1 MSDKSKAEGASIKM
15 PRLPQVDKILRE
27 PSLELLSETVD
38 RRYLAQMVR
47 DELEL
52 LRLGF
57 RQCGDSTG
65 SEDFD
70 EASIAERVVDRARDF
85 LASGLRRVI
94 NGTGVILNTNLGR
107 APLPLPVLTDMFDVG
122 QGYSSLEIDVESGR
136 RGERTKKISRL
147 LRLLTGCEA
156 AIVVNNNAS
165 AVMLTVAALAP
176 GKEVVVSRSEL
187 VEIGGSFRLPDVILS
202 AGGILKEVG
211 TTNKTRAADFER
223 ATGDNT
229 GFYLRCHRSNFEIRG
244 FTEDASMEELVKI
257 AASKRIPLVEDL
269 GSGAFFDISA
279 FGLKKEQTVKEVI
292 ESGVNVVTFSGDKLL
307 GGPQAGIIA
316 GDAELVGIIR
326 KNPMYRALRADKLIL
341 SLIENTLSLYL
352 APAQI
357 MVSSLPVLALSAVP
371 AVEIRRKVEEFLEG
385 IDDQVKAALS
395 LEVVE
400 TRSTLGGGS
409 LPGETQ
415 ASFGLALRDTSL
427 SAGKLASRLRAHKP
441 PVVPVVQNDTVIIDF
456 RTILERDLEPL
467 AGAISQLIGKI

>member
-1 MSDKSKAEGASIKM
+1 MSDKSKAKGVSTKI

-27 PSLELLSETVD
+27 PSLEILSETVD

-47 DELEL
+47 DELDL
-52 LRLGF
+52 LRMELK
-57 RQCGDSTG
+57 QSGDSANT
-65 SEDFD
+65 ENID
-70 EASIAERVVDRARDF
+70 EASIAERVESRARDF
-85 LASGLRRVI
+85 LESGLRRVI

-107 APLPLPVLTDMFDVG
+107 APLPVPVLTDMLDVG

-187 VEIGGSFRLPDVILS
+187 VEIGGSFRLPDVIIS

-229 GFYLRCHRSNFEIRG
+229 GFYLRCHRSNFEISG

-257 AASKRIPLVEDL
+257 AASKNVPLVEDL
-269 GSGAFFDISA
+269 GSGAFFDIA
-279 FGLKKEQTVKEVI
+279 TFGLKKEQTVKEVI

-316 GDAELVGIIR
+316 GDAELVDRIR

-352 APAQI
+352 APAQV

-371 AVEIRRKVEEFLEG
+371 ASEIRRRVEQFLQG
-385 IDDQVKAALS
+385 IDQEVKTGLS
-395 LEVVE
+395 LDVVE

-415 ASFGLALRDTSL
+415 ESFGLALRNSL
-427 SAGKLASRLRAHKP
+427 LRFPQQLASFCGAS
-441 PVVPVVQNDTVIIDF
+441 QASSG
-456 RTILERDLEPL
+456 
-467 AGAISQLIGKI
+467 AGGAE